1 MRKFFSKKMDELT
14 VLDTIVYSFVV
25 SVACFAPLGIY
36 AIGCGIVNVISNE
49 IKSRK
54 EDEEE

>member
-1 MRKFFSKKMDELT
+1 MKKFLAKKMDELT
-14 VLDTIVYSFVV
+14 VFDTIVYSFVV

>member
-1 MRKFFSKKMDELT
+1 MKKFFSKKMDELT
-14 VLDTIVYSFVV
+14 VLDTIVYSFIV

-36 AIGCGIVNVISNE
+36 AIGCVIADKITE

>member
-1 MRKFFSKKMDELT
+1 MKKFFSKKMDELT
-14 VLDTIVYSFVV
+14 VFDTIVYSFLV
-25 SVACFAPLGIY
+25 SAACFAPLGIY
-36 AIGCGIVNVISNE
+36 AIGCGIVNAISE

>member
-1 MRKFFSKKMDELT
+1 MKKFFSKKMDELT

-36 AIGCGIVNVISNE
+36 AIGCGIVNQISE